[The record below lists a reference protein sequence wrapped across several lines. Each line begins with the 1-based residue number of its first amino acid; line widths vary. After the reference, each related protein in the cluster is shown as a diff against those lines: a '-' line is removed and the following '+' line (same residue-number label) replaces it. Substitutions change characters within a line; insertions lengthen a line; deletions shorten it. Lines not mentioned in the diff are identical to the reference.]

1 METGRRAIGRCK
13 APVMKTSSDSN
24 FPDLLGHADSPRG
37 STDRSFGFLFSAFW
51 GVVALA
57 PLRRGGS
64 IRAWALVLAGAFL
77 VISLIRPT
85 LLGPLNQWWQRL
97 GQLLQKLTNPIVMAV
112 LYFSTI
118 VPFALIMRLLNR
130 DVLRLKWD
138 SCQTSYWI
146 PRKPPG
152 PRPESMKDQF

>member
-1 METGRRAIGRCK
+1 MEAGRRAVGGCK
-13 APVMKTSSDSN
+13 APAMKTSSDSN
-24 FPDLLGHADSPRG
+24 FPERLGHGNNSRG
-37 STDRSFGFLFSAFW
+37 STDRFFGLLFSAFW
-51 GVVALA
+51 GVVAMA

-64 IRAWALVLAGAFL
+64 IRAWAVVLATAFL
-77 VISLIRPT
+77 VTSLIRPT

-138 SCQTSYWI
+138 PCQASYWI

-152 PRPESMKDQF
+152 PQPESMKDQF

>member
-1 METGRRAIGRCK
+1 
-13 APVMKTSSDSN
+13 MKTSSDAN
-24 FPDLLGHADSPRG
+24 FPERLGHADSSRG
-37 STDRSFGFLFSAFW
+37 STDRFFGLLSSAFW
-51 GVVALA
+51 GVVAMA

-64 IRAWALVLAGAFL
+64 IRAWAVVLAAAFL
-77 VISLIRPT
+77 VTSLMRPT
-85 LLGPLNQWWQRL
+85 LLGPLNQLWQRL

-138 SCQTSYWI
+138 PCQTSYWI
-146 PRKPPG
+146 PRKPAG